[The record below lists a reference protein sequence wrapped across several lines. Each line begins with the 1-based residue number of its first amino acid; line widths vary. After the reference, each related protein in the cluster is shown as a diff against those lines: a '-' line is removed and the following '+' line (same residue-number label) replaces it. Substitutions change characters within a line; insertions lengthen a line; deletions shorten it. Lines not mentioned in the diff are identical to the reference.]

1 MTGRT
6 PCQYFVVLAIC
17 MAAFAGCGHYLAVDT
32 ANPHR
37 AYMAECGGTGSAVG
51 TEGGG
56 EASGPSNLAARFCPV
71 FVVQSDRPENLI
83 GRVKAVKG
91 KGEKAE
97 IAVDTN
103 DPAVYFEE
111 KSVIVGGKNFTN
123 LVYRVHFPN
132 TPYSLVPFILTAGK
146 NPGIML
152 IVTLNEA
159 RKPILVTTV
168 HTCGCY
174 AAVIPTTNL
183 DPKFLP
189 EGHPQGFQKVYGE
202 RLPAMLDFKSADA
215 RLVAVLRPG
224 VHRLMELT
232 VAGASELAGDG
243 AGAGK
248 SMKPVAMKLLPM
260 DGLRR
265 LALPDGG
272 TMSFF
277 HDMGILRGHV
287 KGSVK
292 PFETL
297 LMSWMALDLF
307 VGSDKDY
314 ATDLT
319 DNPFYTSLKP
329 WNRHA
334 SDLWDFPAFLKFMGY
349 RFD

>member
-1 MTGRT
+1 MRLKRRIILLLAA
-6 PCQYFVVLAIC
+6 VLFLAV
-17 MAAFAGCGHYLAVDT
+17 FAGCGHYLAIDA

-37 AYMAECGGTGSAVG
+37 AYVA
-51 TEGGG
+51 EGGG
-56 EASGPSNLAARFCPV
+56 EASGPESLAARFCPV
-71 FVVQSDRPENLI
+71 FVVQSGRTENLI
-83 GRVKAVKG
+83 GSVKAA
-91 KGEKAE
+91 KGEGGKAK
-97 IAVDTN
+97 IAVDTD

-111 KSVIVGGKNFTN
+111 KAFTVGVKALTN
-123 LVYRVHFPN
+123 LIYRIHFPN
-132 TPYSLVPFILTAGK
+132 TPYSLIPFILTAGK

-152 IVTLNEA
+152 IVTLDEA
-159 RKPILVTTV
+159 RKPVLVTTV

-189 EGHPQGFQKVYGE
+189 ENHPQGFQKVYGE

-224 VHRLMELT
+224 VHRLMELS
-232 VAGASELAGDG
+232 VMGATDFFGDG
-243 AGAGK
+243 KAFRAVP
-248 SMKPVAMKLLPM
+248 MKVLPM
-260 DGLRR
+260 EGLRR
-265 LALPDGG
+265 LPLPDGG
-272 TMSFF
+272 TISFF
-277 HDMGILRGHV
+277 HDKGILRGHV

-297 LMSWMALDLF
+297 LMSWMPLDLF
-307 VGSDKDY
+307 VGADKDF

-319 DNPFYTSLKP
+319 ENPFYTSLKP
-329 WNRHA
+329 WNRHS